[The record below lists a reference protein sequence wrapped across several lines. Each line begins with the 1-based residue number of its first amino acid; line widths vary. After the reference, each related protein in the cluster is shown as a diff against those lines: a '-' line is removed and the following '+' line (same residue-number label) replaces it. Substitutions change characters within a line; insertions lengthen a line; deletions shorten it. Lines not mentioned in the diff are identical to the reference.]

1 MSAGPRWRYVQARL
15 QARHGDRL
23 TEGDWRALEAAR
35 SLDHFLDRT
44 RATALSRFAAPLN
57 AAMTSHAIERLLHAA
72 WRGYVA
78 EVAAWLDRDWRQA
91 VQWAALVPDL
101 PAVDALLK
109 GDVPAWLKDDTLLA
123 AFAEGEATQRLAR
136 LEKSLF
142 APLVPAPDREPS
154 LVRRW
159 AAHWRS
165 LWPRL
170 GKADTSVLH
179 ELTSLVAAHNA
190 QLALAMPPATS
201 PPYRNELMI
210 GLTRLFRRHGAT
222 PVAVFSHLALTAL
235 DLERLRGGLV
245 RRALFA
251 PARAR
256 EAA

>member
-1 MSAGPRWRYVQARL
+1 VSAGPRWRYVQARL

-35 SLDHFLDRT
+35 SLDHFLDRA
-44 RATALSRFAAPLN
+44 RAMALSRFTAPLN
-57 AAMTSHAIERLLHAA
+57 AAMTSHKIERLVRAA

-78 EVAAWLDRDWRQA
+78 EVAAWLDHDWQAA

-109 GDVPAWLKDDTLLA
+109 GDVPAWLKEDTLLA
-123 AFAEGEATQRLAR
+123 AFAEGEAAQRLVR
-136 LEKSLF
+136 LENSPF
-142 APLVPAPDREPS
+142 APLVPAPSREPS
-154 LVRRW
+154 LPKRW

-170 GKADTSVLH
+170 GKADAGALQ
-179 ELTSLVAAHNA
+179 ELAALVAAHNA

-210 GLTRLFRRHGAT
+210 GLTRLLRRHGAT

>member
-23 TEGDWRALEAAR
+23 TEGDWRTLEAAR
-35 SLDHFLDRT
+35 SLDHFLDRA
-44 RATALSRFAAPLN
+44 RATALSRFTAPLN
-57 AAMTSHAIERLLHAA
+57 AAMTSHAIERLLRAA

-78 EVAAWLDRDWRQA
+78 EVVSWLDRDWRPA
-91 VQWAALVPDL
+91 LQWAALVPDL

-109 GDVPAWLKDDTLLA
+109 GNVPAWLKDDALLA
-123 AFAEGEATQRLAR
+123 AFAEGEAAQRLAR
-136 LEKSLF
+136 LEKSPL

-170 GKADTSVLH
+170 GKADVGALE
-179 ELTSLVAAHNA
+179 ELAALVAAQNA

-201 PPYRNELMI
+201 PPHRFELMI
-210 GLTRLFRRHGAT
+210 DLTRLFRRHGAT
-222 PVAVFSHLALTAL
+222 PIAVFSHLALTAL

-251 PARAR
+251 PPRAR